1 VSTPPQQSG
10 SPPGTTTATVD
21 RFFTISNLLSVSRAL
36 LAIPFVLVM
45 LSEYPSARMWGGL
58 IMFVAALT
66 DKYDGVLA
74 RKFNQTTEWGKIL
87 DPLADKIAVGA
98 VVLVLLHL
106 HDIPLWLVVVVLGRD
121 ILIFIGGMY
130 IKATRGVVLPS
141 NETGKWA
148 VGIISLTLF
157 LMVLDL
163 HSWVI
168 DVLLCISVLLL
179 ALSFVL
185 YIKRFIEVL
194 KQRA

>member
-1 VSTPPQQSG
+1 MSTPPQQSG
-10 SPPGTTTATVD
+10 SLPGTTTATVE
-21 RFFTISNLLSVSRAL
+21 RFFTISNFLSISRAL
-36 LAIPFVLVM
+36 LTIPFVLVM
-45 LSEYPSARMWGGL
+45 LSEYPSSRMWGGL

>member
-1 VSTPPQQSG
+1 MSTPPQQSG
-10 SPPGTTTATVD
+10 SLPGATTATVD
-21 RFFTISNLLSVSRAL
+21 RFFTISNLLSISRAL

-45 LSEYPSARMWGGL
+45 LSEYPFARMWGGL

-74 RKFNQTTEWGKIL
+74 RKFNQITEWGKIL

-106 HDIPLWLVVVVLGRD
+106 NAIPLWLVVVVLGRD
-121 ILIFIGGMY
+121 ILIFTGGMY

-168 DVLLCISVLLL
+168 DVLLYISVLLL

-185 YIKRFIEVL
+185 YLKRFIEVL

>member
-21 RFFTISNLLSVSRAL
+21 RFFTISNLLSISRAL

>member
-1 VSTPPQQSG
+1 MSTPPQQSG

>member
-1 VSTPPQQSG
+1 MSTPPQQSG

-21 RFFTISNLLSVSRAL
+21 RFFTISNLLSISRAL

>member
-1 VSTPPQQSG
+1 VSTPPQQTG
-10 SPPGTTTATVD
+10 SLPCPTTATID
-21 RFFTISNLLSVSRAL
+21 RFFTTSNLLSISRAL

-45 LSEYPSARMWGGL
+45 LSEYPSSRMWGGL

-74 RKFNQTTEWGKIL
+74 RKFNQITEWGKIL

-106 HDIPLWLVVVVLGRD
+106 NAIPLWFVVVVLGRD
-121 ILIFIGGMY
+121 ILIFTGGMY

-157 LMVLDL
+157 LMVLDF

-168 DVLLCISVLLL
+168 DVLLYISVLLL
-179 ALSFVL
+179 AVSFIL
-185 YIKRFIEVL
+185 YLKRFIDLL

>member
-10 SPPGTTTATVD
+10 SLPGTTTATVE
-21 RFFTISNLLSVSRAL
+21 RFFTISNFLSISRAL
-36 LAIPFVLVM
+36 LTIPFVLVM
-45 LSEYPSARMWGGL
+45 LSEYPSSRMWGGL

-74 RKFNQTTEWGKIL
+74 RKFNQITEWGKIL